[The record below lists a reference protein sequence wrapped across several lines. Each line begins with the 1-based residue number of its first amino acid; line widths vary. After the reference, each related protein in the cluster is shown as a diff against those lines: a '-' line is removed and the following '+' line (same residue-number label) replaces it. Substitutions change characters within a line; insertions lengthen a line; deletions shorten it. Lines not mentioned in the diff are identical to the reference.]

1 MELKLKRP
9 IIFFDIEST
18 GVDPAKDHIVEISLI
33 KVHPDGREE
42 VKTRRIN
49 PGVHI
54 PEASTAIHGIT
65 DEDVAG
71 EPTFPQVA
79 KSLAAFI
86 QGADL
91 AGYNSNKFDIPILVE
106 EFMRAGIEIDLSGKK
121 FVDVQNIF
129 HKMEQRTLAAAHKFY
144 CGCEIENAHS
154 AEADIRATYNVL
166 KAQLDR
172 YGDELENDV
181 DFLADFTQMSRNVDF
196 AGRIVLNDKDVPVF
210 NFGKHKGRPVAE
222 VFASEPSYYNW
233 MLNGDFPLN
242 TKQVLTRLR
251 LEGQQPG
258 GMALSAAN
266 CAKK

>member
-9 IIFFDIEST
+9 LIFFDIEST

-33 KVHPDGREE
+33 KVRPNGDEE
-42 VKTRRIN
+42 SKTRRIN

-65 DEDVAG
+65 DDDVKDC
-71 EPTFPQVA
+71 PTFPQIA

-86 QGADL
+86 KGCDL

-106 EFMRAGIEIDLSGKK
+106 EFMRAGVEIDLSGKK

-129 HKMEQRTLAAAHKFY
+129 HKMEQRTLAAAYKFY
-144 CGCEIENAHS
+144 CGAEIENAHS
-154 AEADIRATYNVL
+154 AEADIRATYEVL

-172 YGDELENDV
+172 YPDDLQNDV
-181 DFLADFTQMSRNVDF
+181 DFLADFSRMNRNLDF
-196 AGRIVLNDKDVPVF
+196 AGRIVLDDHDVPVF

-222 VFASEPSYYNW
+222 VFATEPSYYNW

-251 LEGQQPG
+251 LENASNP
-258 GMALSAAN
+258 
-266 CAKK
+266 AKK

>member
-33 KVHPDGREE
+33 KVHPNGDEE
-42 VKTRRIN
+42 SKTRRIN

-65 DEDVAG
+65 DDDVRDC
-71 EPTFPQVA
+71 PTFPQIA
-79 KSLAAFI
+79 KSLAAFLK
-86 QGADL
+86 GADL

-106 EFMRAGIEIDLSGKK
+106 EFMRAGVEIDLGGRR

-129 HKMEQRTLAAAHKFY
+129 HKMEQRTLAAAYKFY
-144 CGCEIENAHS
+144 CGAEIENAHS
-154 AEADIRATYNVL
+154 AEADNRATYDVL

-172 YGDELENDV
+172 YPDDLKNDV
-181 DFLADFTQMSRNVDF
+181 DFLAEFSQMNRNVDF
-196 AGRIVLNDKDVPVF
+196 AGRIVLDDNDVPVF

-222 VFASEPSYYNW
+222 VFAAEPSYYSW

-242 TKQVLTRLR
+242 TKQVITRLR
-251 LEGQQPG
+251 LETVHHP
-258 GMALSAAN
+258 
-266 CAKK
+266 AKK

>member
-18 GVDPAKDHIVEISLI
+18 GVDPGKDHIVEISLI
-33 KVHPDGREE
+33 KVHPNGDEE

-49 PGVHI
+49 PGVPI
-54 PEASTAIHGIT
+54 PAASTAIHGIT
-65 DEDVAG
+65 DEDVKDC
-71 EPTFPQVA
+71 PTFAQIGR
-79 KSLAAFI
+79 SLAEFI

-106 EFMRAGIEIDLSGKK
+106 EFMRAGIEIDLHGKR

-129 HKMEQRTLAAAHKFY
+129 HKMEQRTLAAAYKFY
-144 CGCEIENAHS
+144 CGSEIENAHS
-154 AEADIRATYNVL
+154 AEADIRATYEVL

-172 YGDELENDV
+172 YPDALENDV
-181 DFLADFTQMSRNVDF
+181 EFLADFSRMSRNVDF
-196 AGRIVLNDKDVPVF
+196 AGRIALNEHDVPVF

-222 VFASEPSYYNW
+222 VFASEPSYYSW
-233 MLNGDFPLN
+233 MMNGDFPRE

-251 LEGQQPG
+251 LEAQTTVR
-258 GMALSAAN
+258 
-266 CAKK
+266 AKK

>member
-33 KVHPDGREE
+33 KVHPNGDEE
-42 VKTRRIN
+42 SKTRRIN

-65 DEDVAG
+65 DDDVRDC
-71 EPTFPQVA
+71 PTFPQIA
-79 KSLAAFI
+79 KSLAAFLK
-86 QGADL
+86 GADL

-106 EFMRAGIEIDLSGKK
+106 EFMRAGVEIDLGGRR

-129 HKMEQRTLAAAHKFY
+129 HKMEQRTLAAAYKFY
-144 CGCEIENAHS
+144 CGAEIENAHS
-154 AEADIRATYNVL
+154 AEADIRATYDVL

-172 YGDELENDV
+172 YPDDLKNDV
-181 DFLADFTQMSRNVDF
+181 DFLAEFSQMNRNVDF
-196 AGRIVLNDKDVPVF
+196 AGRIVRDDNDVPVF

-222 VFASEPSYYNW
+222 VFAAEPSYYSW

-242 TKQVLTRLR
+242 TKQVITRLR
-251 LEGQQPG
+251 LETVQHP
-258 GMALSAAN
+258 
-266 CAKK
+266 AKK

>member
-33 KVHPDGREE
+33 KVHPNGDEE
-42 VKTRRIN
+42 SKTRRIN

-65 DEDVAG
+65 DDDVR
-71 EPTFPQVA
+71 A
-79 KSLAAFI
+79 KSLSAFLK
-86 QGADL
+86 GADL

-106 EFMRAGIEIDLSGKK
+106 EFMRAGVEIDLGGRR

-129 HKMEQRTLAAAHKFY
+129 HKMEQRTLAAAYKFY
-144 CGCEIENAHS
+144 CGAEIENAHS
-154 AEADIRATYNVL
+154 AEADIRATYDVL

-172 YGDELENDV
+172 YPDDLKNDV
-181 DFLADFTQMSRNVDF
+181 DFLAEFSQMNRNVDF
-196 AGRIVLNDKDVPVF
+196 AGRIVLDDNDVPVF

-222 VFASEPSYYNW
+222 VFAAEPSYYSW

-242 TKQVLTRLR
+242 TKQVITRLR
-251 LEGQQPG
+251 LETVQHP
-258 GMALSAAN
+258 
-266 CAKK
+266 AKK

>member
-65 DEDVAG
+65 DEDVR
-71 EPTFPQVA
+71 ECPTFPQIA

-106 EFMRAGIEIDLSGKK
+106 EFMRAGVEIDLSGKK

-154 AEADIRATYNVL
+154 AEADIRATYDVL

-196 AGRIVLNDKDVPVF
+196 AGRIVFDDNDVPVF

-222 VFASEPSYYNW
+222 VFAAEPSYYSW

-251 LEGQQPG
+251 LEGQQAG
-258 GMALSAAN
+258 GMPVPAAN
-266 CAKK
+266 RAKK

>member
-9 IIFFDIEST
+9 LIFFDIEST

-33 KVHPDGREE
+33 KVHPNGDEE
-42 VKTRRIN
+42 SKTRRIN

-65 DEDVAG
+65 DDDVKDC
-71 EPTFPQVA
+71 PTFPQIA

-86 QGADL
+86 KGCDL

-106 EFMRAGIEIDLSGKK
+106 EFMRAGVEIDLSGKK

-129 HKMEQRTLAAAHKFY
+129 HKMEQRTLAAAYKFY
-144 CGCEIENAHS
+144 CGAEIENAHS
-154 AEADIRATYNVL
+154 AEADIRATYEVL

-172 YGDELENDV
+172 YPDDLQNDV
-181 DFLADFTQMSRNVDF
+181 DFLADFSRMNRNLDF
-196 AGRIVLNDKDVPVF
+196 AGRIVLDDHDVPVF

-222 VFASEPSYYNW
+222 VFATEPSYYNW

-242 TKQVLTRLR
+242 TTPILTRLR
-251 LEGQQPG
+251 HENASNP
-258 GMALSAAN
+258 
-266 CAKK
+266 AKK

>member
-9 IIFFDIEST
+9 LIFFDIEST

-33 KVHPDGREE
+33 KVHPNGDEE
-42 VKTRRIN
+42 SKTRRIN

-65 DEDVAG
+65 DDDVKDC
-71 EPTFPQVA
+71 PTFPQIA

-86 QGADL
+86 KG
-91 AGYNSNKFDIPILVE
+91 V
-106 EFMRAGIEIDLSGKK
+106 EIDLSGKK

-129 HKMEQRTLAAAHKFY
+129 HKMEQRTLAAAYKFY
-144 CGCEIENAHS
+144 CGAEIENAHS
-154 AEADIRATYNVL
+154 AEADIRATYEVL

-172 YGDELENDV
+172 YPDDLQNDV
-181 DFLADFTQMSRNVDF
+181 DFLADFSRMNRNLDF
-196 AGRIVLNDKDVPVF
+196 AGRIVLDDHDVPVF

-222 VFASEPSYYNW
+222 VFATEPSYYNW

-251 LEGQQPG
+251 LENASNP
-258 GMALSAAN
+258 
-266 CAKK
+266 AKK

>member
-33 KVHPDGREE
+33 KVHPNGDEE

-65 DEDVAG
+65 DGDVAD

-86 QGADL
+86 KGSDL

-106 EFMRAGIEIDLSGKK
+106 EFMRAGVEIDLSGKK

-129 HKMEQRTLAAAHKFY
+129 HKMEQRTLSAAYKFY
-144 CGCEIENAHS
+144 CGSEIENAHS
-154 AEADIRATYNVL
+154 AEADIRATYDVL

-172 YGDELENDV
+172 YAEDLENDV
-181 DFLADFTQMSRNVDF
+181 DFLAEFSQMSRNVDF

-222 VFASEPSYYNW
+222 VFASEPTYYSW
-233 MLNGDFPLN
+233 MMNGDFPMN

-251 LEGQQPG
+251 LESQGTAAP
-258 GMALSAAN
+258 AAN
-266 CAKK
+266 RAKK

>member
-33 KVHPDGREE
+33 KVHPNGDEE

-65 DEDVAG
+65 DADVAE

-86 QGADL
+86 KGADL

-106 EFMRAGIEIDLSGKK
+106 EFMRAGVEIDLSGKK

-129 HKMEQRTLAAAHKFY
+129 HKMEQRTLSAAYKFY
-144 CGCEIENAHS
+144 CGSEIENAHS
-154 AEADIRATYNVL
+154 AEADIRATYDVL
-166 KAQLDR
+166 RAQLDR
-172 YGDELENDV
+172 YADELENDV
-181 DFLADFTQMSRNVDF
+181 DFLADFSQMSRNVDF

-222 VFASEPSYYNW
+222 VFAAEPTYYSW
-233 MLNGDFPLN
+233 MMNGDFPMN
-242 TKQVLTRLR
+242 TKDVITRLR
-251 LEGQQPG
+251 LE
-258 GMALSAAN
+258 ASSAV
-266 CAKK
+266 KK